1 MYPNTFIMQEIIRR
15 NYDDALDREHAG
27 QEVETPYI
35 YCVRKGKSVAHLPKL
50 IESLTFHT

>member
-1 MYPNTFIMQEIIRR
+1 MQEIIRR